1 MNKASEAVSGFP
13 VPLPNAKSQ
22 SEIVGFRKKY
32 LSPPL
37 LSSPKNGHRTPIPF
51 SAAVCAADDFWRP
64 IADVNPHLIAWLSYE

>member
-51 SAAVCAADDFWRP
+51 SAAVLQQMIPGGQLPMAMRF
-64 IADVNPHLIAWLSYE
+64 